1 MSVATPRAATIGIA
15 RMSGVPRTAPNTS
28 LKKVVGSNVEAA
40 VVNDGKQLLEEAAA
54 VTTPFCCCSSSAC
67 SNPKPEALSTTLE
80 LLGTLNGAMGAVTTK
95 AVTQLLLLLL
105 AVSKQ
110 NSTTA
115 RIVRCC
121 IVEIMLSSFK
131 GVSSL
136 KQSCRFFN
144 TLEVP

>member
-1 MSVATPRAATIGIA
+1 
-15 RMSGVPRTAPNTS
+15 MSGVPRTAPNTS

-80 LLGTLNGAMGAVTTK
+80 LGTLNGAMGAVTTK

-110 NSTTA
+110 SSTTA